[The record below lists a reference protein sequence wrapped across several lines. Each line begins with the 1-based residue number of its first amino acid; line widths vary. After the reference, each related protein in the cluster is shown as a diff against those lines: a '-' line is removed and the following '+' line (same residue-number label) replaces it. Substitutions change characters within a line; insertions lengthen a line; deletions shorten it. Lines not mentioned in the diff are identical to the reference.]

1 MYGYLHLRNC
11 ANATKKYMRAY
22 HTHIYICSLSHKC
35 AITHT
40 RVTLL
45 MHSLTHLCTHSLSYP
60 FTHILTFS
68 LNGSLTYFHSLNLIL
83 SLLVT
88 SMLIQANSI
97 LLMHILTLTHNYMY
111 TRTDSIMRSY
121 NACTH
126 ALTYTQSVCA
136 CVILGTRVCTLAC
149 VIKQMM

>member
-1 MYGYLHLRNC
+1 MLTLSQMRN
-11 ANATKKYMRAY
+11 
-22 HTHIYICSLSHKC
+22 HTYTCNFAH
-35 AITHT
+35 AFTHSP
-40 RVTLL
+40 
-45 MHSLTHLCTHSLSYP
+45 MHSLTQLSIHSHTHFLTHSLA
-60 FTHILTFS
+60 HIFS
-68 LNGSLTYFHSLNLIL
+68 LSLNLIL